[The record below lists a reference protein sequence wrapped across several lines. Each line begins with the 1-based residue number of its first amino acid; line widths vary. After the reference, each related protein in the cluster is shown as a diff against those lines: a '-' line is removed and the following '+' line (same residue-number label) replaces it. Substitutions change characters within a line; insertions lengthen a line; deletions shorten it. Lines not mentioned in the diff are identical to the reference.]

1 MFLNCDDIRNFRF
14 NAMKNIFS
22 FLFLVLLLISCGEEP
37 EIKKKKH
44 NDTSDQTP
52 FRGIETLFDEQE
64 FSNSLH
70 MKLLKELK
78 ICDEFQKDTSNYIKP
93 ACSPK
98 FFKIFPLRDDLK
110 ESEALLLQIRS
121 KVGGI
126 KLRRLVAFVREKG
139 ELIKV
144 NAFVANLIGTR
155 PSKSHHYDLILRFND
170 NIDGEIVFYNC
181 LFTWD
186 GVKYKFR
193 SVELIEGATWRQRLK
208 PEFKDSVSLDIY
220 NTLVKNEMIL

>member
-1 MFLNCDDIRNFRF
+1 LF
-14 NAMKNIFS
+14 N
-22 FLFLVLLLISCGEEP
+22 
-37 EIKKKKH
+37 
-44 NDTSDQTP
+44 
-52 FRGIETLFDEQE
+52 EQE
-64 FSNSLH
+64 FGDSEH
-70 MKLLKELK
+70 KKILKELK
-78 ICDEFQKDTSNYIKP
+78 ICDEFQTDTSNYIKP

-98 FFKIFPLRDDLK
+98 FFKIFPMRDDLK
-110 ESEALLLQIRS
+110 ESDALLLQIRS

-139 ELIKV
+139 ELVKV

-155 PSKSHHYDLILRFND
+155 PSKDHYYDLILRFND

-186 GVKYKFR
+186 GMKYKFR